1 MNSKTMRCGLL
12 GRTLGHSYS
21 PAIHRQLAGY
31 SYDLFETEPEALSAF
46 LQSGCFDGL
55 NVTIPYKKDI
65 IPYCAELSETA
76 RTIGAVNTIVRRPDG
91 TLWGDNTDAYGFS
104 MLVQSSGAE
113 IRGKKALIFGSGGAS
128 ATAQYVLR
136 QMGAREVVVISRH
149 GTNSYE
155 NLDRHADTEIAV
167 NTTPVGMYPNTGVS
181 PVDLSRFPK
190 LEAALDVVYNP
201 ARTKFLLEAERLGL
215 KRANGLLML
224 VAQAKKSCE
233 DFLGEP
239 IADERIGAI
248 TKALTAQ
255 MQNVILIGMPGSGKT
270 TIGTRL
276 AAQLGRTFLDADT
289 VLEQK
294 AGIPIPEIFRLEGEE
309 GFRQRETAVLAELG
323 KRSGLVIATG
333 GGCVTR
339 AENYPLLH
347 QNGTIFCLT
356 RDLSR
361 LPISGRPVSQAL
373 GAEEIYRRRKPLYE
387 KFADAMINNDRTVED
402 AVHQILEVLG

>member
-1 MNSKTMRCGLL
+1 MNSEALHCGLL

-21 PAIHRQLAGY
+21 PAIHAQLADY
-31 SYDLFETEPEALSAF
+31 SYLLYEKEPEELEHF
-46 LQSGCFDGL
+46 LRSGEFDGL
-55 NVTIPYKKDI
+55 NVTIPYKKAV
-65 IPYCAELSETA
+65 IPYCAELSDTA
-76 RTIGAVNTIVRRPDG
+76 RAIGAVNTIVRRPDG

-104 MLVQSSGAE
+104 MLVRSSGAE
-113 IRGKKALIFGSGGAS
+113 VRGKKALVFGSGGAS

-149 GTNSYE
+149 GEHNYE
-155 NLDRHADTEIAV
+155 NLDLHADAQIAV
-167 NTTPVGMYPNTGVS
+167 NTTPLGMYPNTGAS
-181 PVDLSRFPK
+181 PVDLSRLPK

-201 ARTKFLLEAERLGL
+201 ARTEFLLQAERLGL

-233 DFLGEP
+233 EFLGKP
-239 IADERIGAI
+239 IADERIAAI
-248 TKALTAQ
+248 TKSLAVQ

-270 TIGTRL
+270 TVGTG
-276 AAQLGRTFLDADT
+276 AAARLGRTFLDADA

-294 AGIPIPEIFRLEGEE
+294 AGMPIPEIFRLEGEE

-323 KRSGLVIATG
+323 KQSGLVIATG

-339 AENYPLLH
+339 PENYPLLH
-347 QNGTIFCLT
+347 QNGMIFCLT

-373 GAEEIYRRRKPLYE
+373 GAEEIYRRRKSL
-387 KFADAMINNDRTVED
+387 
-402 AVHQILEVLG
+402 

>member
-1 MNSKTMRCGLL
+1 MNSEALHCGLL

-21 PAIHRQLAGY
+21 PAIHTQLAAY
-31 SYDLFETEPEALSAF
+31 SYRLYEKEPEELEDF
-46 LQSGCFDGL
+46 LHSGEFDGL
-55 NVTIPYKKDI
+55 NVTIPYKKAV
-65 IPYCAELSETA
+65 IPYCAELSDTA
-76 RTIGAVNTIVRRPDG
+76 RAIGAVNTIVRRPDG

-104 MLVQSSGAE
+104 MLVRSSGAE
-113 IRGKKALIFGSGGAS
+113 VRGKKALVFGSGGAS

-149 GTNSYE
+149 GEHNYE
-155 NLDRHADTEIAV
+155 NLDRHADAQIAV
-167 NTTPVGMYPNTGVS
+167 NTTPLGMYPNTGAS
-181 PVDLSRFPK
+181 PVDLSRLPK

-201 ARTKFLLEAERLGL
+201 ARTEFLLQAERLGL

-233 DFLGEP
+233 EFLGKP
-239 IADERIGAI
+239 IADEWIGKI
-248 TKALTAQ
+248 TRTLAAQ

-270 TIGTRL
+270 TVGTG
-276 AAQLGRTFLDADT
+276 AAARLGRTFLDADA

-323 KRSGLVIATG
+323 KQSGLVIATG

-339 AENYPLLH
+339 PENYPLLH

-373 GAEEIYRRRKPLYE
+373 GAEEIYRRRKSLYE
-387 KFADAMINNDRTVED
+387 GFADVMIDNDRTAED
-402 AVHQILEVLG
+402 AVRQILEVLG

>member
-1 MNSKTMRCGLL
+1 MNSKTLRCGLL

-76 RTIGAVNTIVRRPDG
+76 RAIGAVNTIVRRTDG

-201 ARTKFLLEAERLGL
+201 ARTKFLLEAERTFDA
-215 KRANGLLML
+215 R
-224 VAQAKKSCE
+224 
-233 DFLGEP
+233 
-239 IADERIGAI
+239 
-248 TKALTAQ
+248 
-255 MQNVILIGMPGSGKT
+255 
-270 TIGTRL
+270 
-276 AAQLGRTFLDADT
+276 RTG
-289 VLEQK
+289 Q
-294 AGIPIPEIFRLEGEE
+294 
-309 GFRQRETAVLAELG
+309 
-323 KRSGLVIATG
+323 
-333 GGCVTR
+333 
-339 AENYPLLH
+339 
-347 QNGTIFCLT
+347 
-356 RDLSR
+356 
-361 LPISGRPVSQAL
+361 
-373 GAEEIYRRRKPLYE
+373 E
-387 KFADAMINNDRTVED
+387 K
-402 AVHQILEVLG
+402 L

>member
-76 RTIGAVNTIVRRPDG
+76 RTIGAVNTIVRRTDG

-149 GTNSYE
+149 GQTV
-155 NLDRHADTEIAV
+155 T
-167 NTTPVGMYPNTGVS
+167 
-181 PVDLSRFPK
+181 
-190 LEAALDVVYNP
+190 
-201 ARTKFLLEAERLGL
+201 
-215 KRANGLLML
+215 
-224 VAQAKKSCE
+224 
-233 DFLGEP
+233 
-239 IADERIGAI
+239 RIS
-248 TKALTAQ
+248 T
-255 MQNVILIGMPGSGKT
+255 
-270 TIGTRL
+270 GTRIRRSPSVQRRS
-276 AAQLGRTFLDADT
+276 ACIRTPAY
-289 VLEQK
+289 
-294 AGIPIPEIFRLEGEE
+294 RL
-309 GFRQRETAVLAELG
+309 L
-323 KRSGLVIATG
+323 I
-333 GGCVTR
+333 
-339 AENYPLLH
+339 
-347 QNGTIFCLT
+347 
-356 RDLSR
+356 
-361 LPISGRPVSQAL
+361 
-373 GAEEIYRRRKPLYE
+373 
-387 KFADAMINNDRTVED
+387 
-402 AVHQILEVLG
+402 

>member
-1 MNSKTMRCGLL
+1 MNSEALHCGLL

-21 PAIHRQLAGY
+21 PAIHAQLADY
-31 SYDLFETEPEALSAF
+31 SYLLYEKEPEELEHF
-46 LQSGCFDGL
+46 LRSGEFDGL
-55 NVTIPYKKDI
+55 NVTIPYKKAV
-65 IPYCAELSETA
+65 IPYCAELSDTA
-76 RTIGAVNTIVRRPDG
+76 RAIGAVNTIVRRPDG

-104 MLVQSSGAE
+104 MLVRSSGAE
-113 IRGKKALIFGSGGAS
+113 VRGKKALVFGSGGAS

-149 GTNSYE
+149 GEHNYE
-155 NLDRHADTEIAV
+155 NLDRHADAQIAV
-167 NTTPVGMYPNTGVS
+167 NTTPLGMYPNTGAS
-181 PVDLSRFPK
+181 PVDLSRLPK

-201 ARTKFLLEAERLGL
+201 ARTEFLLQAERLGL

-233 DFLGEP
+233 EFLGKP
-239 IADERIGAI
+239 IADEWIGKI
-248 TKALTAQ
+248 TRTLAAQ

-270 TIGTRL
+270 TVGTG
-276 AAQLGRTFLDADT
+276 AAARLGRTFLDADA

-294 AGIPIPEIFRLEGEE
+294 AGMPIPEIFRLEGEE

-323 KRSGLVIATG
+323 KQSGLVIATG

-339 AENYPLLH
+339 PENYPLLH

-356 RDLSR
+356 RDMSQ

-373 GAEEIYRRRKPLYE
+373 GAEEIYRRRKSLYE
-387 KFADAMINNDRTVED
+387 GFADVMIDNDRTVED
-402 AVHQILEVLG
+402 AVRQILEVLG

>member
-1 MNSKTMRCGLL
+1 MNSKTLRCGLL

-76 RTIGAVNTIVRRPDG
+76 RAIGAVNTIVRRTDG

-323 KRSGLVIATG
+323 KRSGCVIATG

-339 AENYPLLH
+339 PENEPLLR
-347 QNGTIFCLT
+347 QNAAVIWLQ
-356 RDLSR
+356 RALDR
-361 LPISGRPVSQAL
+361 LPVAGRPVSRCTTPEAL
-373 GAEEIYRRRKPLYE
+373 YAQRAAAYARFSDGT
-387 KFADAMINNDRTVED
+387 ADNNGTPDETVR
-402 AVHQILEVLG
+402 QILEAWT